1 MEVFEAPKTMTELQ
15 AKRKVIALMKP
26 YWLKEL
32 KTQRGPKISRK
43 QYIAKYDNDYYD
55 ASMEDWDWWDHHVK
69 TVQSGK
75 YGDVDIGGDTILRE
89 ALPYSYWTFINRDIT
104 WEGSE
109 KYDDEP
115 YETMYL
121 DSDFCIYDRTT
132 PWSEWSASDKR
143 KLNKL
148 EKRWEEEE
156 DMDFID
162 YIEQKDAIE
171 HKYNKTVQHRNE
183 ASKMNCKHCGPYFKN
198 RANIKNWD
206 VLGMLEDERFF
217 YYWEY
222 PASLK
227 KQVKALIPA
236 LKGIKPKPKARAK
249 KTTTKPK
256 AKAAKKTT
264 TRKAK
269 PKAKTGRKA
278 PTISATRRKIG
289 TRMRGND
296 GKMWEVKKSGKSQRW
311 MAGAENQNWGGDP
324 EGQLAQA
331 LERARTSPAPPPLE
345 ITELPKICQLCGD
358 ESPQAFGLYDED
370 EQLLGEI
377 WACDEGCAQPLAD
390 SQNLSFGAEGDYND
404 FIEGLEVHLTQFGNL
419 DHLDSEYS
427 DGVLSGSFSVDID
440 EPDKFGDVDFDAEG
454 DIDNF
459 HEEPIMVIGES
470 TNLPDA
476 DSWIIYMHDT
486 DDREQDSRFA
496 DLFFVRGPGQF
507 IRTSNYQKTA
517 KVIGGYAP
525 FQITQNLSRDGWL
538 ASSTTIANYTDEP
551 DARSLSVGDVVCD
564 ADTGRCFIVAN
575 SGYLPLEPSELFEAP
590 SARHS
595 LNRFKPSTT
604 PKKAGHWRKK
614 GKESVFRRN
623 KSSSSGE

>member
-1 MEVFEAPKTMTELQ
+1 MSHYVVQALLDGNIMFHRETPLESGVENLINEGLSMLLATTGGAPGRDAFVEVLRYYDTDPIPEVDLIIFADEVSEVFFEAESLTKTKGKVRTMSGKPHKVRKLKQDQGITPEEAARRISLKSETHVFDADTMEWDIDYLESYETPYGTKLDGVLYNPTTGESAEFEGITIETSIPDIDPLYANMEDIPTYEAENEDNLGPMFMAEEKKNCGCGQDPCKTYGSEEDERVVCFICNLTPEESDGEYGPMMSTLGGDACKDCAEEYGYRHPRDMIYLDAETFEAPKTMTKSQ

-32 KTQRGPKISRK
+32 KTQRGPKLSRK
-43 QYIAKYDNDYYD
+43 QYTAEYGDDYYD
-55 ASMEDWDWWDHHVK
+55 AWMEDWDWWDYHVK

-75 YGDVDIGGDTILRE
+75 YGGADAGGDTILRE
-89 ALPYSYWTFINRDIT
+89 ALPYSYWTFINRNIT

-121 DSDFCIYDRTT
+121 GSDFCIYDRTT

-148 EKRWEEEE
+148 EKRWEEED
-156 DMDFID
+156 DMDFMD

-171 HKYNKTVQHRNE
+171 HKYNKTIQHRTE

-206 VLGMLEDERFF
+206 VLGMMEDGQFF

-269 PKAKTGRKA
+269 PKAKAKAKTGRKA
-278 PTISATRRKIG
+278 PTISATKRKIG

-296 GKMWEVKKSGKSQRW
+296 GKMWQVKKSGKSQRW
-311 MAGAENQNWGGDP
+311 MAGAETQTQTFHSSID
-324 EGQLAQA
+324 
-331 LERARTSPAPPPLE
+331 SKFD
-345 ITELPKICQLCGD
+345 ELL
-358 ESPQAFGLYDED
+358 
-370 EQLLGEI
+370 
-377 WACDEGCAQPLAD
+377 
-390 SQNLSFGAEGDYND
+390 
-404 FIEGLEVHLTQFGNL
+404 
-419 DHLDSEYS
+419 
-427 DGVLSGSFSVDID
+427 
-440 EPDKFGDVDFDAEG
+440 
-454 DIDNF
+454 
-459 HEEPIMVIGES
+459 
-470 TNLPDA
+470 
-476 DSWIIYMHDT
+476 
-486 DDREQDSRFA
+486 
-496 DLFFVRGPGQF
+496 
-507 IRTSNYQKTA
+507 
-517 KVIGGYAP
+517 
-525 FQITQNLSRDGWL
+525 
-538 ASSTTIANYTDEP
+538 
-551 DARSLSVGDVVCD
+551 
-564 ADTGRCFIVAN
+564 
-575 SGYLPLEPSELFEAP
+575 
-590 SARHS
+590 
-595 LNRFKPSTT
+595 
-604 PKKAGHWRKK
+604 
-614 GKESVFRRN
+614 
-623 KSSSSGE
+623 